1 MLHACDQRF
10 DVTRNL
16 ENFCELNKAQNKA
29 RSRLTKNVWPYPL
42 SSWGEKIT
50 SQTKGKDQ
58 TKGRRSRSSKALV
71 CLFVFSADADSHA
84 LASRTLHWQMSAR
97 VWKVDR
103 GIFLAIGRTSDS
115 QTQPPH
121 VLVEQRKKKGGG
133 LQQSGNLE
141 MDRNVCPRLCHMLAM
156 VRPSL
161 FAPLPGPTD
170 CTAPLHFF
178 WIYKQ
183 LIKLCRSF
191 TDMYSFSSE
200 SEVILIFSKYILVVI
215 MSYTRG
221 KKKLCTTKS

>member
-1 MLHACDQRF
+1 
-10 DVTRNL
+10 VTENL

-58 TKGRRSRSSKALV
+58 TKGRRSRSSKAPV

-84 LASRTLHWQMSAR
+84 LASRTLHWQMPAR

-121 VLVEQRKKKGGG
+121 VLVEQRKKKREGDSNRVGTWKWTEMCAPG
-133 LQQSGNLE
+133 CATCWQWCALRSLHPFPDQPIVLLPSISFGFINNLLNSV
-141 MDRNVCPRLCHMLAM
+141 DL
-156 VRPSL
+156 SL
-161 FAPLPGPTD
+161 T
-170 CTAPLHFF
+170 CTLSALSRKLFWFF
-178 WIYKQ
+178 LNTY
-183 LIKLCRSF
+183 
-191 TDMYSFSSE
+191 
-200 SEVILIFSKYILVVI
+200 
-215 MSYTRG
+215 
-221 KKKLCTTKS
+221 